1 MNEDL
6 KRGRVP
12 SRHSQAAAE
21 PTLGARPSAAQVAYL
36 RRGLA
41 EPGGK
46 LPLFD
51 RYGQRYSSRT
61 IRSCIDQ
68 GWAEPWFHNPIKP
81 DWLIC
86 KLTEAGQAV
95 LAETEPSPAK
105 GPAHRGRRGSDGDA
119 RRLQR
124 LVKDR
129 VEA

>member
-1 MNEDL
+1 M
-6 KRGRVP
+6 
-12 SRHSQAAAE
+12 
-21 PTLGARPSAAQVAYL
+21 
-36 RRGLA
+36 RRGLD

-51 RYGQRYSSRT
+51 RNGQRYARRT
-61 IRSCIDQ
+61 IQSCIDQ
-68 GWAEPWFHNPIKP
+68 GWATPWFNNPIKP

-86 KLTEAGQAV
+86 RLTEAGEAA
-95 LAETEPSPAK
+95 LAGIAPP
-105 GPAHRGRRGSDGDA
+105 RRGPLGPDAGA

>member
-6 KRGRVP
+6 KGGRVQ
-12 SRHSQAAAE
+12 SRHSQ
-21 PTLGARPSAAQVAYL
+21 GATRPRPAQAAYL

-51 RYGQRYSSRT
+51 RNGQRYSSRT
-61 IRSCIDQ
+61 IQSCIDQ
-68 GWAEPWFHNPIKP
+68 GWAAPWFNNPIKP

-86 KLTEAGQAV
+86 KLTEAG
-95 LAETEPSPAK
+95 ETALTDLEPSPRDGSA
-105 GPAHRGRRGSDGDA
+105 GVPARRGRQGTDGDA